1 MQSATLPASALRA
14 CMRSTCCAASFAA
27 FCEDA
32 CPTEAIVMEHEYEL
46 SFYDR
51 ASAIYTKDM
60 LLVPPAGAPDTP
72 QQVAPGSFNRSIP
85 DMQNPD

>member
-1 MQSATLPASALRA
+1 M
-14 CMRSTCCAASFAA
+14 
-27 FCEDA
+27 
-32 CPTEAIVMEHEYEL
+32 MEHEYEL
-46 SFYDR
+46 SLYDR

-85 DMQNPD
+85 DMHNPD